1 MSIWISL
8 GEWVEQL
15 NRGKGNNKSETFVYI
30 SFLGFIL
37 MYFAY
42 VIVVILGRIIYQKWK
57 KKVLGTG
64 DIPSKP
70 HPHNNFIL
78 ILINQGPQSK
88 PVGQEM
94 ATSTST
100 QYVVISNG
108 DVGTADENG
117 RVDIPRDGSESP
129 PPPKEEVMA
138 RPTVIVVDMSDDKE
152 ISGRH
157 KIVKIE
163 VMNEQ
168 WMDG

>member
-1 MSIWISL
+1 M
-8 GEWVEQL
+8 
-15 NRGKGNNKSETFVYI
+15 
-30 SFLGFIL
+30 

-42 VIVVILGRIIYQKWK
+42 VVVVILGRIIYQKWK

-78 ILINQGPQSK
+78 ILINQEPQSK
-88 PVGQEM
+88 PVGREM
-94 ATSTST
+94 ATSTSA

-108 DVGTADENG
+108 DVGTTDENG
-117 RVDIPRDGSESP
+117 RVDIPRDENESP
-129 PPPKEEVMA
+129 PPPKEEVVT
-138 RPTVIVVDMSDDKE
+138 RPPTVIVVDTSDDKE

-157 KIVKIE
+157 KVVKIE

-168 WMDG
+168 WMDGY